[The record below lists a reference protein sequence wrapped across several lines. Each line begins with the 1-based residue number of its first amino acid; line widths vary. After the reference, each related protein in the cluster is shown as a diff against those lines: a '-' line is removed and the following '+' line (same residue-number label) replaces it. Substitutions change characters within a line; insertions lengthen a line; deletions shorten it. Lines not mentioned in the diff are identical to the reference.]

1 MAGAAGGPPTP
12 VESITATVGD
22 ALIETTGPRE
32 GPRADTAPFGAAFS
46 YRALADASPL
56 PAWTMLA
63 GGEVT
68 YFNERWDAYTG
79 LLRNEGLGHGWMQ
92 VVHPDDIPRLLA
104 LRDSLD
110 TPTPVEVEARFRR
123 HDGAWR
129 WHLCRATPLAV
140 DEHGRGVWLGMAVDI
155 DERVQ
160 TEEAL
165 RDALER
171 LRLSDERSRLAE
183 EAAHFGTWEW
193 DMGER
198 VHWSESLERIYG
210 FAPGTYPGTFEAFL
224 ERVHPDDRETTVS
237 RIQAA
242 VTSGE
247 DLDFEHR
254 IILPDGTVRWLNGRG
269 RVIRV
274 DGKPVRMVGIGIDM
288 TERREA
294 EDALRESHERE
305 RLLAEISGHLVSSL
319 EPQVLLA
326 QIARDCVPAIADI
339 CTIGLFDESEH
350 TRRFETA
357 GVTPEEAPHV
367 ARTHLRRWW
376 TDPSRFRTVGQA
388 MEAGDPVVVRDVDE
402 AWIRGCAPDDAQ
414 VAAGLATGAVSLLC
428 LPLLARGETI
438 GMVTFAQTRSRRRF
452 SDRDVAFAREIISRA
467 SIAVDNARLFGEL
480 QETADRLRQA
490 NAAKDEFLGL
500 MSHEL
505 KTPIT
510 VILGNAHVLAR
521 AGENVDPETRRA
533 ALQDIRDE
541 SERLNRI
548 IEDLLVLARLER
560 GKELE
565 IEPVDVRKLIA
576 RVVAAAQRDHP
587 GRTIEVRCGVGG
599 GLVEGSE
606 VYIEQVLRNLIGNA
620 LKYSPR
626 DRPIEVECREDG
638 GAVTV
643 AVLDRGVGLTEEELG
658 QLFTPFYRSP
668 RVRAQA
674 QGVGIGLAVCKRL
687 LDALGGTLEARPRE
701 GGGSEF
707 RFSLPAAAEDEL

>member
-1 MAGAAGGPPTP
+1 
-12 VESITATVGD
+12 
-22 ALIETTGPRE
+22 
-32 GPRADTAPFGAAFS
+32 
-46 YRALADASPL
+46 
-56 PAWTMLA
+56 
-63 GGEVT
+63 
-68 YFNERWDAYTG
+68 
-79 LLRNEGLGHGWMQ
+79 
-92 VVHPDDIPRLLA
+92 
-104 LRDSLD
+104 
-110 TPTPVEVEARFRR
+110 
-123 HDGAWR
+123 
-129 WHLCRATPLAV
+129 
-140 DEHGRGVWLGMAVDI
+140 
-155 DERVQ
+155 
-160 TEEAL
+160 
-165 RDALER
+165 
-171 LRLSDERSRLAE
+171 
-183 EAAHFGTWEW
+183 
-193 DMGER
+193 
-198 VHWSESLERIYG
+198 
-210 FAPGTYPGTFEAFL
+210 
-224 ERVHPDDRETTVS
+224 
-237 RIQAA
+237 
-242 VTSGE
+242 
-247 DLDFEHR
+247 
-254 IILPDGTVRWLNGRG
+254 LPDGGVRWLNGRG

-294 EDALRESHERE
+294 EDALRASHERE

-339 CTIGLFDESEH
+339 CTIGLFDAGEH

-357 GVTPEEAPHV
+357 GVTPEEAPYV

-376 TDPSRFRTVGQA
+376 TDPSRFRTIGQA
-388 MEAGDPVVVRDVDE
+388 MLAGDPFVVREVDDDWVR
-402 AWIRGCAPDDAQ
+402 ACAPDDEQAA
-414 VAAGLATGAVSLLC
+414 VARAIRPVSLLC
-428 LPLLARGETI
+428 LPLVARGESI
-438 GMVTFAQTRSRRRF
+438 GMVTFAQTRSGRHF

-560 GKELE
+560 GNELE
-565 IEPVDVRKLIA
+565 IEPVDVRKLA
-576 RVVAAAQRDHP
+576 ERVVAAAQRDHP
-587 GRTIEVRCGVGG
+587 GRTIEVRCEGAVS
-599 GLVEGSE
+599 LVEGSE

-626 DRPIEVECREDG
+626 DKPVEVECRED
-638 GAVTV
+638 ADSVTV

-668 RVRAQA
+668 RVRGQA

-687 LDALGGTLEARPRE
+687 LDALGGTVEACPRA

-707 RFSLPAAAEDEL
+707 RFSLPALRDDEL